1 MQRERA
7 EFSWKRSMGEFLIA
21 LAVAVGLIALLIS
34 VMGSKSSYE
43 AMTEEEFEEESRKK
57 TAVGAAMVGFELA
70 WRRREAEQVME
81 ARSRVE
87 RDATPSPGEPPEEP
101 QVPESSDDQEKN

>member
-1 MQRERA
+1 
-7 EFSWKRSMGEFLIA
+7 MGEFLIA
-21 LAVAVGLIALLIS
+21 LAVAVGLIALLIY
-34 VMGSKSSYE
+34 VMGSKGRYE

-57 TAVGAAMVGFELA
+57 TAIGAAMVGFESA

-87 RDATPSPGEPPEEP
+87 RDATPSPGEPPKEP
-101 QVPESSDDQEKN
+101 RVPESSDDQEKN